1 MTNRI
6 LYKRLNHHR
15 RHENVANVL
24 VDDLFKTKP
33 IAKANPLNGQVMLQ
47 KRKLLEQW
55 NQLTII
61 RVQGQAKEASE
72 MLDHVASAYR
82 IGLDLRGDC
91 IQGVEKKMWIKLQPQ
106 GSKLGLCGQSFYSLP
121 L

>member
-1 MTNRI
+1 M
-6 LYKRLNHHR
+6 
-15 RHENVANVL
+15 ANVF

-33 IAKANPLNGQVMLQ
+33 VAKANSLNGQVMLQ
-47 KRKLLEQW
+47 KGKLLEQW
-55 NQLTII
+55 DQLTII
-61 RVQGQAKEASE
+61 RVQAQAKEASE

-82 IGLDLRGDC
+82 IGLDFRGDR

-106 GSKLGLCGQSFYSLP
+106 GSKLGLRGQSFDSLP